1 VTAPD
6 GRAAIDAVAAA
17 PADVILLDLEMPVMD
32 GIEAAVRVRELE
44 RASDRPR
51 AVIIG
56 LSAHH
61 DDATRA
67 RCLAAGCDVYLT
79 KPVSRAV
86 LLRTVHD
93 AVTSARVAP
102 STPVVPVAPQPETPA
117 VGPDDPVA
125 IDPALADSVGQ
136 FLGSRRAALDELAA
150 ALDAGERGPWRR
162 LAHKLAGSFG
172 LYGFTWA
179 AAACDRMAQQAEHAE
194 RAQLTE
200 MLAALRRHLE
210 TVDVQCGD
218 AAVTK
223 GDPADGV
230 TRAPAR
236 RG

>member
-1 VTAPD
+1 
-6 GRAAIDAVAAA
+6 
-17 PADVILLDLEMPVMD
+17 
-32 GIEAAVRVRELE
+32 
-44 RASDRPR
+44 
-51 AVIIG
+51 VIIG

-61 DDATRA
+61 DDAPRA

-86 LLRTVHD
+86 LLRTLLD
-93 AVTSARVAP
+93 AVTYARAAP
-102 STPVVPVAPQPETPA
+102 SVPAAPQPVVPEADS
-117 VGPDDPVA
+117 GDPVV

-150 ALDAGERGPWRR
+150 TLGAGERGPLRR
-162 LAHKLAGSFG
+162 LAHKLAGSVG

-179 AAACDRMAQQAEHAE
+179 AAECDRMAQQAEDAE
-194 RAQLTE
+194 RARLTE

-210 TVDVQCGD
+210 TVDVRCGGV
-218 AAVTK
+218 AVTK